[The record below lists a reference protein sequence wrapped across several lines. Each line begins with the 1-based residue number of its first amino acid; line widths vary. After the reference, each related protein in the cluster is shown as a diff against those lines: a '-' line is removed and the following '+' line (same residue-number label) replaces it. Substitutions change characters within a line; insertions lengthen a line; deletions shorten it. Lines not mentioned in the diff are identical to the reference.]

1 MHANDLLALVRGL
14 QRHDLERWLERGWIR
29 PSQDGDIADYRAA
42 DVARIRLICELRQ
55 DMAVNDE
62 GIGVALDLLDQLYGT
77 RAQLHA
83 LGRAVLQQPEQVRRE
98 IEALMRDLMEA

>member
-1 MHANDLLALVRGL
+1 MRADDLLTLVRGL
-14 QRHDLERWLERGWIR
+14 EHHDLDHWLERGWIR
-29 PSQDGDIADYRAA
+29 PSRNGDTADYRAV
-42 DVARIRLICELRQ
+42 DVARIRLICELRH
-55 DMAVNDE
+55 DLAVNDE

-98 IEALMRDLMEA
+98 IEALMRDLLEA